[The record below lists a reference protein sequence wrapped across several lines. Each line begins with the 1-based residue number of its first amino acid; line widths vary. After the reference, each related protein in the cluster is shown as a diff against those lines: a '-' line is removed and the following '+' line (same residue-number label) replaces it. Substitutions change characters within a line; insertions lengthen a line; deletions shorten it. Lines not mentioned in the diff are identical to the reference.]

1 MSAFAAPADIMG
13 QMHADDMDLV
23 RDFAANGSEAAF
35 ATLVRRHVNLVY
47 SAALRRLGNPHEAEE
62 VAQAV
67 FIILARK
74 AGGLRRG
81 TILSGWLYQ
90 TAQLTAANFHRA
102 ARRRQ
107 HREQEAFMQFSE
119 QSQPDV
125 SWHRLSPLLEEA
137 MMRLGPKERDAVV
150 LRFFENR
157 TVREVASA
165 LGLREDAAQKR
176 VNRATDK
183 LRDYFV
189 RRGIQV
195 STAAL
200 LASIGTHA
208 VQAAPVELGAKIAAT
223 AALKGAAGSGSML
236 TLIKTTLKIMAWT
249 KAKTA
254 IVVGASVL
262 LAAGTTTVTITE
274 VQHHRAQDWQLGEI
288 SLETL
293 RHAPRETV
301 VLPTKSAQ
309 RSRQRGTGG
318 MYWMRDGWAMGINQP
333 VKSILRIAHDAASPY
348 RMVLNTELPAEKYDF
363 LSNLPTGSR
372 EALQLALKKNFGV
385 VGRFET
391 RDTDVLLLKVKRSPA
406 PGLRPSTTSDV
417 GGSSG
422 GGQISITGQSLSLNL
437 VPNLEEIFEMPV
449 IDQTSLTGRYDVKL
463 KWHESKSGHTNP
475 EDLKQALLD
484 QLGLELVPDRQPI
497 EMLIVE
503 KAP

>member
-1 MSAFAAPADIMG
+1 MG

-35 ATLVRRHVNLVY
+35 ATLVGRHVNLVY
-47 SAALRRLGNPHEAEE
+47 SAALRRLGNTHEAEE

-67 FIILARK
+67 FIILAKK

-102 ARRRQ
+102 TLRRQ
-107 HREQEAFMQFSE
+107 RREQEAFMQFSE

-125 SWHRLSPLLEEA
+125 SWHRLGPLLEEA
-137 MMRLGPKERDAVV
+137 MVRLGPKERDAVV

-183 LRDYFV
+183 LRDYFI
-189 RRGIQV
+189 RRGVQV

-200 LASIGTHA
+200 FASIGTHA
-208 VQAAPVELGAKIAAT
+208 VQAAPAALGGKIAAT

-254 IVVGASVL
+254 IVVGATVL
-262 LAAGTTTVTITE
+262 LAAGTTTVTLKEIQKREFDDTW
-274 VQHHRAQDWQLGEI
+274 RTQDVLTMFKKVNQVPPQVRVLPSKFRPTKFRPRGDWLFSHGKTMGVAVPAEI
-288 SLETL
+288 VVNAAYGCELPD
-293 RHAPRETV
+293 RV
-301 VLPTKSAQ
+301 VLTTSLP
-309 RSRQRGTGG
+309 
-318 MYWMRDGWAMGINQP
+318 DGN
-333 VKSILRIAHDAASPY
+333 
-348 RMVLNTELPAEKYDF
+348 YDF
-363 LSNLPTGSR
+363 IANLPEGNH
-372 EALQLALKKNFGV
+372 EALQRVIRRKFGV
-385 VGRFET
+385 VAKWEMLET
-391 RDTDVLLLKVKRSPA
+391 NVLLLTVKIPNAPSLSPTAKKQSPA
-406 PGLRPSTTSDV
+406 EYYGTTSYGAVDKPL
-417 GGSSG
+417 
-422 GGQISITGQSLSLNL
+422 TNL
-437 VPNLEEIFEMPV
+437 VNFLEANAGLPV
-449 IDQTSLTGRYDVKL
+449 VDQTGLTGRFDFDL
-463 KWHESKSGHTNP
+463 KWIESKVQQTQGLP
-475 EDLKQALLD
+475 GPLRQALID
-484 QLGLELVPDRQPI
+484 QLGLELVPGREPV
-497 EMLIVE
+497 EMLVIE

>member
-1 MSAFAAPADIMG
+1 MG

-35 ATLVRRHVNLVY
+35 ATLVGRHVNLVY
-47 SAALRRLGNPHEAEE
+47 SAALRRLGNAHEAEE

-74 AGGLRRG
+74 AGSLRRG
-81 TILSGWLYQ
+81 TVLSGWLYQ
-90 TAQLTAANFHRA
+90 TAQLTAANFQRTA
-102 ARRRQ
+102 LRRQ
-107 HREQEAFMQFSE
+107 RREQEAFMQFSE

-125 SWHRLSPLLEEA
+125 PWHRLGPLLEEA
-137 MMRLGPKERDAVV
+137 MARLGQKERDAVV

-183 LRDYFV
+183 LRDYFI
-189 RRGIQV
+189 RRGVQV

-223 AALKGAAGSGSML
+223 AALKGAVGSGSML

-262 LAAGTTTVTITE
+262 LAAGTTTVTVKEI
-274 VQHHRAQDWQLGEI
+274 QKHRAYPWQVQNFDSRVLDRVPPQVTIVSARFHQFGGSGSGNNKMMGLGI
-288 SLETL
+288 SVTNIFGY
-293 RHAPRETV
+293 AYDQS
-301 VLPTKSAQ
+301 SA
-309 RSRQRGTGG
+309 RTIFPDKFPPG
-318 MYWMRDGWAMGINQP
+318 
-333 VKSILRIAHDAASPY
+333 
-348 RMVLNTELPAEKYDF
+348 KYDF
-363 LSNLPTGSR
+363 IANLPSGNKD
-372 EALQLALKKNFGV
+372 ALQKEIERKFGL
-385 VGRFET
+385 VGRRET
-391 RDTDVLLLKVKRSPA
+391 RETDVLLLKIQNPDASGLKPADPRRLEHNSTSSSRSGA
-406 PGLRPSTTSDV
+406 GEFSDRNKP
-417 GGSSG
+417 
-422 GGQISITGQSLSLNL
+422 LSDLARF
-437 VPNLEEIFEMPV
+437 LEGRFEIPV
-449 IDQTSLTGRYDVKL
+449 IDQTGLTNHFDIDL
-463 KWHESKSGHTNP
+463 KWNETNWQHP
-475 EDLKQALLD
+475 NLVGLKQALLD
-484 QLGLELVPDRQPI
+484 QLGLELVPGYEPV
-497 EMLIVE
+497 EMLVIE

>member
-1 MSAFAAPADIMG
+1 MG

-35 ATLVRRHVNLVY
+35 ATLVGRHVNLVY
-47 SAALRRLGNPHEAEE
+47 SAALRRLGNTHEAEE

-102 ARRRQ
+102 ALRRQ
-107 HREQEAFMQFSE
+107 RREQEAFMQFSE
-119 QSQPDV
+119 QSEPDV

-189 RRGIQV
+189 RRGVQV

-208 VQAAPVELGAKIAAT
+208 VQAAPAELGGKIAAT

-262 LAAGTTTVTITE
+262 LAAGTATVTVKKIQE
-274 VQHHRAQDWQLGEI
+274 HRHYPWQVRNFDTRVLEKVPPQVMIVPTMFPDSESWGSANGRYLGI
-288 SLETL
+288 GASIRDIVRTTFGKSLA
-293 RHAPRETV
+293 RTV
-301 VLPTKSAQ
+301 LA
-309 RSRQRGTGG
+309 
-318 MYWMRDGWAMGINQP
+318 
-333 VKSILRIAHDAASPY
+333 
-348 RMVLNTELPAEKYDF
+348 TELPPGKYDYIA
-363 LSNLPTGSR
+363 NLPRGSA
-372 EALQLALKKNFGV
+372 EALQKELKRKFGV
-385 VGRFET
+385 VGRLET
-391 RDTDVLLLKVKRSPA
+391 REMDVMLLRVKHGNA
-406 PGLRPSTTSDV
+406 PGLRPSTTHRNS
-417 GGSSG
+417 
-422 GGQISITGQSLSLNL
+422 SLSNNGNRFSCVNL
-437 VPNLEEIFEMPV
+437 PLTGLVDYLEYYLEIPV
-449 IDQTSLTGRYDVKL
+449 VDQTGLASRFDMDLQLNEQDWQQR
-463 KWHESKSGHTNP
+463 NP
-475 EDLKQALLD
+475 ATLKQALLD
-484 QLGLELVPDRQPI
+484 ELGLELVPGYEPV
-497 EMLIVE
+497 EMLVVE

>member
-1 MSAFAAPADIMG
+1 MG

-35 ATLVRRHVNLVY
+35 ATLVGRHVNLVY
-47 SAALRRLGNPHEAEE
+47 SAALRRLGNSHEVEE

-74 AGGLRRG
+74 AGSLRRG

-102 ARRRQ
+102 ALRRRR
-107 HREQEAFMQFSE
+107 REQEAFMQFSE

-165 LGLREDAAQKR
+165 LGLREDTAQKR

-189 RRGIQV
+189 RRGVQV

-208 VQAAPVELGAKIAAT
+208 VQAAPVELGSKIAAT

-236 TLIKTTLKIMAWT
+236 TLIKTTLKLMAWT

-254 IVVGASVL
+254 IVIGASVL
-262 LAAGTTTVTITE
+262 LAVGTTTVTVKEI
-274 VQHHRAQDWQLGEI
+274 QHYRTPDWQLADT
-288 SLETL
+288 SFETL
-293 RHAPRETV
+293 SKAPRQTAI
-301 VLPTKSAQ
+301 LPTKSAQ
-309 RSRQRGTGG
+309 RSRRQGNGG
-318 MYWMRDGWAMGINQP
+318 MVWSADGRVLGINQT
-333 VKSILRIAHDAASPY
+333 VKTMLVRAYMPYGADSQCRI
-348 RMVLNTELPAEKYDF
+348 VLNTILPEEKYDF
-363 LSNLPTGSR
+363 LANLPAGSS
-372 EALQLALKKNFGV
+372 EAVQQALKEKFGL
-385 VGRFET
+385 VGRLEK
-391 RDTDVLLLKVKRSPA
+391 RDTDVLLLKVRRNSA
-406 PGLRPSTTSDV
+406 PGLRPSTATTEGMNV
-417 GGSSG
+417 GYGYISVTGEIVSSLLPN
-422 GGQISITGQSLSLNL
+422 IEERLEVPVLDRTG
-437 VPNLEEIFEMPV
+437 
-449 IDQTSLTGRYDVKL
+449 LTGRYDISL
-463 KWHESKSGHTNP
+463 SWRESGPVHTNP
-475 EDLKQALLD
+475 EALKQALLD
-484 QLGLELVPDRQPI
+484 QLGLELVPSREPI
-497 EMLIVE
+497 EMWWWR
-503 KAP
+503 KCHSS